1 MTYTV
6 GTKGQVV
13 IAKDIRETLGVK
25 PGWIAVQRLAGD
37 HVEIYL
43 IPPEHRGSLKG
54 ALKDHIKTSV
64 APGKE
69 WDRAR
74 EIAWK
79 HAGEAKAAGGKLK
92 R

>member
-6 GTKGQVV
+6 GTKGQIV

-43 IPPEHRGSLKG
+43 IPPEHRNSLKG
-54 ALKDHIKTSV
+54 TLKGHIKSAV
-64 APGKE
+64 PPGKE

-74 EIAWK
+74 DLAWK
-79 HAGEAKAAGGKLK
+79 QAGEVKTTERK
-92 R
+92 RTR

>member
-1 MTYTV
+1 MAYTV

-13 IAKDIRETLGVK
+13 IAKEIRETLGVK

-43 IPPEHRGSLKG
+43 IPPEHRDSLKG
-54 ALKDHIKTSV
+54 TLKGHIKTAV
-64 APGKE
+64 KPGKE

-74 EIAWK
+74 DLAWK
-79 HAGEAKAAGGKLK
+79 KAGEAKAPERK
-92 R
+92 RAR